1 MKPKFDL
8 DAEQLALM
16 SPEQREMFARLKAD
30 SQRLAETMLEAARVF
45 PNVNLGFD
53 YWGYEICKTIVEGI
67 GEAFVAEEV

>member
-1 MKPKFDL
+1 MKPEFDL

-16 SPEQREMFARLKAD
+16 SPEQREIFARLKAD

-53 YWGYEICKTIVEGI
+53 YWGCEICETIVEGI